1 MEPMASLV
9 GKKPREVTAYLRT
22 LELGI
27 AEPDAYTLTILS
39 PLREADQES
48 LARQTFL
55 RLATTLHELQ
65 LTARAILADADKRRD
80 LITGGLSAELCDA
93 LVLLMGPSSRKSR
106 GNEAVPNSLTL
117 EFVWSPLLLPPA
129 GTVSSLSF
137 EPDVAEDLKELAE
150 SLRETVPQEGF
161 QLQGTISD
169 LKRAHHAGTGKVV
182 VHNITGEQPDKVS
195 LELEEDLYALA
206 IQAHQM
212 QTPVQCVGALVKKG
226 KAYELLNASLA
237 PVETLTTADMA

>member
-1 MEPMASLV
+1 M
-9 GKKPREVTAYLRT
+9 
-22 LELGI
+22 
-27 AEPDAYTLTILS
+27 
-39 PLREADQES
+39 
-48 LARQTFL
+48 
-55 RLATTLHELQ
+55 
-65 LTARAILADADKRRD
+65 
-80 LITGGLSAELCDA
+80 
-93 LVLLMGPSSRKSR
+93 
-106 GNEAVPNSLTL
+106 
-117 EFVWSPLLLPPA
+117 
-129 GTVSSLSF
+129 
-137 EPDVAEDLKELAE
+137 AE

-169 LKRAHHAGTGKVV
+169 LKRAHHAGTGKVI

-237 PVETLTTADMA
+237 PVETLTTADIA